1 MNLKKQYSSYPS
13 MPFEYPSNGRK
24 KLTTMTN
31 QDLLIT
37 GGYVVTLDPD
47 TGDVPGG
54 DVLIR
59 DGRIAAVGT
68 AVAPQDALG
77 AQVIDARGRLVIP
90 GMVDTHRHVWQG
102 ALGASTGDTSLMGY
116 VGKVVQGIAPGYT
129 ADDIYAGTLWGSLQ
143 ALSSG
148 VTTIADWS
156 HNLRGP
162 QHCDANVR
170 ALHDSGIRGLFLYGG
185 PGPDAAA
192 FFGQPAQR
200 HPEDAR
206 RVQKELF
213 PDGASGRLRMGM
225 ALRGTAF
232 TSAETTVEDFAFAR
246 EMGLPISVHVGMAGF
261 PDSVERLYHQ
271 GLLGPDVNY
280 AHANQLT
287 AREFELIADSG
298 GSIAISAT
306 VEMLMVLGTYPA
318 TGSALRYGIPAGL
331 SADTTTSSGVD
342 LFSEMRVALAAE
354 RSRANKDAVARHEAV
369 QTVELDQRDML
380 RLATTGGARAWH
392 MDDEIGTLTVG
403 KNADVVVVDMRAP
416 HLDGLTDP
424 VATLVFGAGPADV
437 ETVVVGGEVVKSGG
451 RLVGPYA
458 ETARELVQQSRRR
471 IAERAQA

>member
-1 MNLKKQYSSYPS
+1 
-13 MPFEYPSNGRK
+13 
-24 KLTTMTN
+24 MTN

-37 GGYVVTLDPD
+37 GGHVVTLDPD
-47 TGDVPGG
+47 VGDVPGG

-68 AVAPQDALG
+68 VAPEDALG

-156 HNLRGP
+156 HNLQGA
-162 QHCDANVR
+162 QHSEANVR
-170 ALHDSGIRGLFLYGG
+170 ALHDSGIRGLFLHGG
-185 PGPDAAA
+185 PGPDPAA
-192 FFGQPAQR
+192 FFGQPAR

-213 PDGASGRLRMGM
+213 PDGTSGRLRMGM
-225 ALRGTAF
+225 AFRGTSF
-232 TSAETTVEDFAFAR
+232 TSAETTVEDFTFAR
-246 EMGLPISVHVGMAGF
+246 ELGLPISIHAGMAGF
-261 PDSVERLYHQ
+261 PDSVEALYRKD
-271 GLLGPDVNY
+271 LLGPDVNY

-318 TGSALRYGIPAGL
+318 TGSAFRYGIPAGL

-342 LFSEMRVALAAE
+342 LFSEMRIALAAE
-354 RSRANKDAVARHEAV
+354 RSRANKDAVARDEAV
-369 QTVELDQRDML
+369 LSVELDQRDML

-416 HLDGLTDP
+416 HLDGFADP
-424 VATLVFGAGPADV
+424 VSTLVFGAGPADV

-471 IAERAQA
+471 ITERTQA